1 MQLSPTTVESIVL
14 AVKRR
19 RLLHLSLLILFLGFF
34 ATQVFAQEATIVG
47 TVTDPTGAAV
57 PNVSITITHTETGQ
71 ARQVTTNS
79 EGQYIAPNL
88 QNGHYGIRVDASG
101 FKRIEQKSVVLAVG
115 DRTRLDFKLEIGSTQ
130 EQVTVEAA
138 AVGVQ
143 TDSGEVSNVITGKQV
158 ANLAANG
165 RSLYNL
171 VNLTTGSSSLQGDF
185 QTPTPVGGDGSVS
198 VNGQRVGGNLYMLD
212 GGEDLD
218 RGSAGGISVQPSL
231 EAIAEFRQ
239 LTSNYSAEYGLSAG
253 STVTSVLK
261 SGTKQFHA
269 SAWEYNRNDSMD
281 AKGYFNAKKAKLNFN
296 TYGFNVGGQVPW
308 GKSHP
313 TFFFYN
319 MEWRKLRQG
328 GNYNQTVPLPS
339 TYGGNFAGAASLP
352 GNISLNDG
360 TVVPNSGF
368 HTPCSNQ
375 ISAAQA
381 AAFTSAGVVLSTPNA
396 TGSCS
401 VDKTKGI
408 GAQPVYQAWGGN
420 AIPSSLLNAN
430 AQLMLS
436 QGIFPGPTN
445 GQQFQGSPST
455 PTDVREEIVRIDH
468 EFNSK
473 NSIFGHWISEQV
485 GQGFGTTIWSGD
497 NVPTIGSSF
506 NNPSYSA
513 VVHYTTI
520 INPRLLNEVAFN
532 YNGNRI
538 NISPVGVYTAPSG
551 FAFNRVFTGPNE
563 LDRMPSVQ
571 LSGSTGTNYQSN
583 WMPWKNKAD
592 SYQFTDDVS
601 LTRGA
606 HQLKI
611 GGMLLMYKKVQDLFA
626 PTQGA
631 FQFNGSYTGF
641 DFADY
646 LLGYANQYG
655 ENALQDSGHW
665 NQNAYALYVQDNW
678 RATSRLTLN
687 LGLRWDGVPHT
698 VEANG
703 RESNF
708 YPSLY
713 SSTNAALLASD
724 GTICTGVATPTA
736 NCTGASPG
744 LGSSPNPI
752 LNGYQF
758 YLNGLGYAGKNGIPQ
773 GLVNNHWAVFGP
785 RVGFAYDLT
794 GHGSTVIRGGIG
806 IMYRA
811 IQGNDMYNAGPN
823 QPFSDSITFNNV
835 SLSDPKTN
843 LATGNTIAAPVL
855 VGNITGLNSNMYKL
869 PVSYQ
874 YSAGVQ
880 RSLNARTVLSATYVG
895 TQTRHQSDYQEWELP
910 SAALLPSLVASN
922 SRTTYNQDVPY
933 LGYGSLRMAQN
944 EANGHYNALQ
954 VSVSG
959 QVIRELQLSAGYTL
973 SRSID
978 AFNTGNSAGDLSNV
992 SNPYAGWKYD
1002 VGPSYFDRTH
1012 VAFVNFVY
1020 EAPFF
1025 RNASSHLVKTVVG
1038 GWQLSGIVNVMS
1050 GAPLNMTSGGS
1061 TSVCNVVPNCIN
1073 RPDLAASVSYPHTV
1087 SQWFNPAAF
1096 VAPAAG
1102 SWGNAEHGAVR
1113 GPGRQN
1119 WNLSL
1124 FKNFVISESRG
1135 SEFQFR
1141 ADAFNVWNHT
1151 QFRGDMNGGIS
1162 TNVQN
1167 SRLWPSHLCF

>member
-339 TYGGNFAGAASLP
+339 TYGGNLGATAI
-352 GNISLNDG
+352 N
-360 TVVPNSGF
+360 VP
-368 HTPCSNQ
+368 
-375 ISAAQA
+375 SAAQVQPSILFKNCPGGVA
-381 AAFTSAGVVLSTPNA
+381 PAGITQGSAFPNN
-396 TGSCS
+396 T
-401 VDKTKGI
+401 
-408 GAQPVYQAWGGN
+408 
-420 AIPSSLLNAN
+420 IPSCMLDQN

-436 QGIFPGPTN
+436 QGIFPAPTN

-520 INPRLLNEVAFN
+520 INPRLLNEIAFN

-538 NISPVGVYTAPSG
+538 NISPVGVYAAPSG

-592 SYQFTDDVS
+592 SYQGTDDVS
-601 LTRGA
+601 WTKGT

-611 GGMLLMYKKVQDLFA
+611 GGMFLMYKKVQDLFA

-631 FQFNGSYTGF
+631 FQFNGSYTGN

-646 LLGYANQYG
+646 LLGLSNQYG
-655 ENALQDSGHW
+655 ENALQDNGHW

-724 GTICTGVATPTA
+724 GTICTGVAAPTA

-758 YLNGLGYAGKNGIPQ
+758 YLNGLGIAGKNGIPK
-773 GLVNNHWAVFGP
+773 GLVDNHWAVFGP

-794 GHGSTVIRGGIG
+794 GNGTTVVRGGVG
-806 IMYRA
+806 VMYRA

-835 SLSDPKTN
+835 SLSDPRTN
-843 LATGNTIAAPVL
+843 LANGTTVSAPVL
-855 VGNITGLNSNMYKL
+855 VGNITGLNANMYKL

-895 TQTRHQSDYQEWELP
+895 TQTRHQSDYQEWQLP
-910 SAALLPSLVASN
+910 SAALLPGLVASN
-922 SRTTYNQDVPY
+922 SRIQYNQSVPY

-959 QVIRELQLSAGYTL
+959 QVIRDLQLSAGYTL

-1025 RNASSHLVKTVVG
+1025 RNASSHFVKTVVG

-1073 RPDLAASVSYPHTV
+1073 RPDLASSVTYPHTV
-1087 SQWFNPAAF
+1087 SQWFNTAAF

-1102 SWGNAEHGAVR
+1102 TWGDVQHGAVR

-1162 TNVQN
+1162 TNVQASN
-1167 SRLWPSHLCF
+1167 FGHVTSAYDPRVFQLGAKLIF

>member
-1 MQLSPTTVESIVL
+1 MRLSPMTVESIVL

-19 RLLHLSLLILFLGFF
+19 KFFHLSIPLLFLGLF
-34 ATQVFAQEATIVG
+34 ATQAFAQEATIVG
-47 TVTDPTGAAV
+47 TVTDPSGAAV
-57 PNVSITITHTETGQ
+57 PNVTLTITHTETGQ
-71 ARQVTTNS
+71 ARQAVTNGD
-79 EGQYIAPNL
+79 GQYLASNL
-88 QNGHYGIRVDASG
+88 NIGHYSVRVDASG
-101 FKRIEQKSVVLAVG
+101 FKRIEQNNIVLQVG
-115 DRTRLDFKLEIGSTQ
+115 DRSRLDFKLEIGSTQ

-158 ANLAANG
+158 TNLAANG

-231 EAIAEFRQ
+231 ESIAEFRQ

-261 SGTKQFHA
+261 SGTKTFHA
-269 SAWEYNRNDSMD
+269 SLWEYNRNDAMD
-281 AKGYFNAKKAKLNFN
+281 AKGYFDAKKAKLNFN
-296 TYGFNVGGQVPW
+296 TYGFNVGGQLPFA
-308 GKSHP
+308 KSHP

-319 MEWRKLRQG
+319 MEWRSLRQG
-328 GNYNQTVPLPS
+328 SSNNVTVPLPS
-339 TYGGNFAGAASLP
+339 NYGGNLAGAAKAAS
-352 GNISLNDG
+352 
-360 TVVPNSGF
+360 VPCA
-368 HTPCSNQ
+368 TKL
-375 ISAAQA
+375 SAAQQARWVA
-381 AAFTSAGVVLSTPNA
+381 AGITTFSTCDANGNITTAVPLTQIPTSLLDPNA
-396 TGSCS
+396 
-401 VDKTKGI
+401 
-408 GAQPVYQAWGGN
+408 QA
-420 AIPSSLLNAN
+420 
-430 AQLMLS
+430 MLS
-436 QGIFPGPTN
+436 AGIFPAPTN
-445 GQQFQGSPST
+445 GTKFAGSPSV

-513 VVHYTTI
+513 VVHYTQI
-520 INPRLLNEVAFN
+520 INPRLLNEIAFN

-563 LDRMPSVQ
+563 LDRMPSIQ
-571 LSGSTGTNYQSN
+571 LNNTGTNYQSN
-583 WMPWKNKAD
+583 WMPWANKAD
-592 SYQFTDDVS
+592 SYQIADDVS

-631 FQFNGSYTGF
+631 FQFNGSYTGY
-641 DFADY
+641 DFADF

-655 ENALQDSGHW
+655 ENALQDTGHW

-708 YPSLY
+708 YPNLY
-713 SSTNAALLASD
+713 NPANAALLASD

-758 YLNGLGYAGKNGIPQ
+758 YLNGLGIAGQNGIPK

-794 GHGSTVIRGGIG
+794 GHGSTVVRGGVG

-843 LATGNTIAAPVL
+843 LGTGSTVSAPVL

-922 SRTTYNQDVPY
+922 SRTQYNQSVPY

-954 VSVSG
+954 VNVNG
-959 QVIRELQLSAGYTL
+959 QLTRDLQLSAGYTL

-992 SNPYAGWKYD
+992 SNPYAGWRYD

-1050 GAPLNMTSGGS
+1050 GAPLNMNYGGS

-1073 RPDLAASVSYPHTV
+1073 RPDQVGSVTYPHTV

-1096 VAPAAG
+1096 AAPAPG
-1102 SWGNAEHGAVR
+1102 TWGNAEHGAVR

-1135 SEFQFR
+1135 SAFQFR

-1162 TNVQN
+1162 TNQSAPDFGQVTRAYDPRVFQ
-1167 SRLWPSHLCF
+1167 LGAKLIF

>member
-1 MQLSPTTVESIVL
+1 MLVL
-14 AVKRR
+14 VT
-19 RLLHLSLLILFLGFF
+19 FF
-34 ATQVFAQEATIVG
+34 AVQAFSQDATIVG
-47 TVTDPTGAAV
+47 TVTDPSGAAV
-57 PNVSITITHTETGQ
+57 PKAKITLTHNETGT
-71 ARQVTTNS
+71 AREYFTNND
-79 EGQYIAPNL
+79 GQYIAPNIPI
-88 QNGHYGIRVDASG
+88 GHYSLQVDAAN
-101 FKRIEQKSVVLAVG
+101 FKRVEQANISVAVG
-115 DRTRLDFKLEIGSTQ
+115 DRSRYDFKLQIGSTS
-130 EQVTVEAA
+130 EQVTVEATA
-138 AVGVQ
+138 IGVQ
-143 TDSGEVSNVITGKQV
+143 TDSSEVSNVISATQV

-171 VNLTTGSSSLQGDF
+171 VNLTTGASSLQGDF
-185 QTPTPVGGDGSVS
+185 QTPTPVGGDGAVS

-231 EAIAEFRQ
+231 ESIAEFRQ

-253 STVTSVLK
+253 ATVTSVVR
-261 SGTKQFHA
+261 SGTKKFHA
-269 SAWEYNRNDSMD
+269 SAWEYNRNDALD
-281 AKGYFNAKKAKLNFN
+281 AKGYFQAKKAKLNYN
-296 TYGFNVGGQVPW
+296 NYGFNVGGQLPF
-308 GKSHP
+308 GKSQP

-328 GNYNQTVPLPS
+328 GNYNVTVPLPS
-339 TYGGNFAGAASLP
+339 TYGGNFAGASSVP
-352 GNISLNDG
+352 GDIKLDDG

-375 ISAAQA
+375 LSAAQQA
-381 AAFTSAGVVLSTPNA
+381 LFTSAGVTLSTANA
-396 TGSCS
+396 SGSCG
-401 VDKTKGI
+401 VDKSQGI
-408 GAQPVYQAWGGN
+408 GAQPTFQAWPG
-420 AIPSSLLNAN
+420 AAVPTSLLSPN

-436 QGIFPGPTN
+436 AGIFPAPTN
-445 GQQFQGSPST
+445 GTKFAGSPST

-513 VVHYTTI
+513 VVRYTRI

-538 NISPVGVYTAPSG
+538 NISPVGVYAAPSG
-551 FAFNRVFTGPNE
+551 FTFNRVFTGPNE
-563 LDRMPSVQ
+563 LDRMPSVA
-571 LSGSTGTNYQSN
+571 LSNTGTNYQSN
-583 WMPWKNKAD
+583 WMPWQNKAD
-592 SYQFTDDVS
+592 SYQIADDVS
-601 LTRGA
+601 WTKGA
-606 HQLKI
+606 HELKM
-611 GGMLLMYKKVQDLFA
+611 GGMFLMYKKVQDLFA

-631 FQFNGSYTGF
+631 FTFNGFYTGY

-646 LLGYANQYG
+646 LLGYASGYS
-655 ENALQDSGHW
+655 ENAVQDNGHW
-665 NQNAYALYVQDNW
+665 NFNSYALYVQDNW
-678 RATSRLTLN
+678 RATPRLTLN
-687 LGLRWDGVPHT
+687 LGLRWDGSPHT

-708 YPSLY
+708 YPNLWNPA
-713 SSTNAALLASD
+713 NAAILNSD
-724 GTICTGVATPTA
+724 GVTIDPS
-736 NCTGASPG
+736 SPG
-744 LGSSPNPI
+744 LGTSPNPI
-752 LNGYQF
+752 LSGYQF
-758 YLNGLGYAGKNGIPQ
+758 YLNGLGIAGKNGIPQ
-773 GLVNNHWAVFGP
+773 GLVHNHWANFGP

-794 GHGSTVIRGGIG
+794 GNGTTVVRGGFG
-806 IMYRA
+806 MMYRA
-811 IQGNDMYNAGPN
+811 LQGNDMYNAGPN
-823 QPFSDSITFNNV
+823 QPFSASIGWGNV
-835 SLSDPKTN
+835 SLENPKSNLSDGT
-843 LATGNTIAAPVL
+843 TIVASIPV
-855 VGNITGLNSNMYKL
+855 GQITGLNADNYKL

-880 RSLNARTVLSATYVG
+880 RSLNSKTVLQVMYVG
-895 TQTRHQSDYQEWELP
+895 SQQRHQSDYREIELP
-910 SAALLPSLVASN
+910 DSSLLPAMVASSTKTSDFN
-922 SRTTYNQDVPY
+922 HAVPY
-933 LGYGSLRMAQN
+933 IGYHSLRMAQN

-954 VSVSG
+954 VSVNG
-959 QVIRELQLSAGYTL
+959 QVTRDLQLGAGYTL

-992 SNPYAGWKYD
+992 SNPYLGWRYD

-1020 EAPFF
+1020 EVPLF
-1025 RNASSHLVKTVVG
+1025 RNASSRAVKTLAG
-1038 GWQLSGIVNVMS
+1038 GWQISGIVNISS
-1050 GAPLNMTSGGS
+1050 GALLNMNYGGS

-1073 RPDLAASVSYPHTV
+1073 RPDLSGSVSYPQTV
-1087 SQWFNPAAF
+1087 SKWFDPAAF
-1096 VAPAAG
+1096 TAPAAG
-1102 SWGNAEHGAVR
+1102 TWGNVEHGAVR

-1135 SEFQFR
+1135 SAFQFR

-1162 TNVQN
+1162 TNQSAPDFGQVTSAFDPRVFQ
-1167 SRLWPSHLCF
+1167 LGAKLTF

>member
-1 MQLSPTTVESIVL
+1 MRLSPMTVESIVL
-14 AVKRR
+14 AVKRCKF
-19 RLLHLSLLILFLGFF
+19 LHLSITLLFLGLF
-34 ATQVFAQEATIVG
+34 ATQAFAQEATIVG
-47 TVTDPTGAAV
+47 TVTDPSGAAV
-57 PNVSITITHTETGQ
+57 PNVTLTITHTETGQ
-71 ARQVTTNS
+71 ARQAVTNGD
-79 EGQYIAPNL
+79 GQYLVSNL
-88 QNGHYGIRVDASG
+88 SIGHYSVRVDASG
-101 FKRIEQKSVVLAVG
+101 FKRIEQNNIVLQVG
-115 DRTRLDFKLEIGSTQ
+115 DRSRLDFKLEIGSTQ

-231 EAIAEFRQ
+231 ESIAEFRQ
-239 LTSNYSAEYGLSAG
+239 MTSNYSAEYGLSAG

-261 SGTKQFHA
+261 SGTKTFHA
-269 SAWEYNRNDSMD
+269 SLWEYNRNDAMD

-296 TYGFNVGGQVPW
+296 TYGFNAGGQLPF

-319 MEWRKLRQG
+319 MEWRSLRQG

-339 TYGGNFAGAASLP
+339 TYGGNLTGASTAAS
-352 GNISLNDG
+352 
-360 TVVPNSGF
+360 VPCANKL
-368 HTPCSNQ
+368 
-375 ISAAQA
+375 SAAQQAKFA
-381 AAFTSAGVVLSTPNA
+381 AAGITNFSTCDASGKITGPVAFPNN
-396 TGSCS
+396 
-401 VDKTKGI
+401 V
-408 GAQPVYQAWGGN
+408 
-420 AIPSSLLNAN
+420 IPQSLLDPN

-436 QGIFPGPTN
+436 QGIFPAPTN
-445 GQQFQGSPST
+445 GAQFQGSPST

-520 INPRLLNEVAFN
+520 INPRLLNEIAFN

-538 NISPVGVYTAPSG
+538 NISPVGVFAAPSG

-601 LTRGA
+601 WTKGT

-611 GGMLLMYKKVQDLFA
+611 GGMFLMYKKVQDLFA

-631 FQFNGSYTGF
+631 FQFNGSYTGY
-641 DFADY
+641 DFADF

-708 YPSLY
+708 YPNLY
-713 SSTNAALLASD
+713 NPANAALLASD

-773 GLVNNHWAVFGP
+773 GLVDNHWAAFGP

-855 VGNITGLNSNMYKL
+855 VGNITGLNANMYKL

-910 SAALLPSLVASN
+910 SAALLSGLVASN
-922 SRTTYNQDVPY
+922 SRTQYNQDVPY

-954 VSVSG
+954 VSVNG
-959 QVIRELQLSAGYTL
+959 QLTRDLQLSAGYTL

-992 SNPYAGWKYD
+992 SNPYAGWRYD

-1025 RNASSHLVKTVVG
+1025 RNASSHLVKTVIG

-1087 SQWFNPAAF
+1087 SQWFNPADF
-1096 VAPAAG
+1096 TAPAAG
-1102 SWGNAEHGAVR
+1102 TWGDAPHGAVR

-1135 SEFQFR
+1135 SAFQFR
-1141 ADAFNVWNHT
+1141 ADAFNVFNHT

-1167 SRLWPSHLCF
+1167 SNFGQVTSAFDPRVFQLGAKLMF